1 MDTAIW
7 ISIGV
12 VVLLL
17 VLLALYLWVS
27 YTSLVTL
34 RTRVDEAW
42 RDIAEQQRLRA
53 ELVPRLVESVQQ
65 YATHDRPA
73 LDAVIS
79 ARAETLAATGPA
91 DATVAEQ
98 HMQQALRSVYAA
110 AGTYPPLQSSADF
123 LQLQGELAESEERIQ
138 ASRRFYNGG
147 VREFNTKRRGFPTRL
162 FTRRP
167 GFGEREFFETS
178 AVGAVAEPPRI
189 QF

>member
-7 ISIGV
+7 ISVGV

-17 VLLALYLWVS
+17 VLLGLYLWVS
-27 YTSLVTL
+27 YTSFVTL

-53 ELVPRLVESVQQ
+53 ELVPRLVESVRQ
-65 YATHDRPA
+65 YAPEDRPVFE
-73 LDAVIS
+73 AVQR
-79 ARAETLAATGPA
+79 AREETLSAAGPS
-91 DATVAEQ
+91 DATVAES
-98 HMQQALRSVYAA
+98 HMQQALRSVSTA
-110 AGTYPPLQSSADF
+110 AGTYPPLQSSTDY

-147 VREFNTKRRGFPTRL
+147 VREFNAKRRVFPSRL
-162 FTRRP
+162 FANRA

-178 AVGAVAEPPRI
+178 AAGASAEPPRI